1 MTTENQAEEG
11 EVKVT
16 EEGKEETVQETAP
29 APSPIEEKARS
40 QGWVSKD
47 EWVASG
53 KHADEWRSAREYAE
67 RGELFD
73 EIHKLKEDGKQ
84 TSKAFRALVEHH
96 RKVRET
102 AVQEALTQLKAQRRE
117 AMLNHDLDVV
127 EAIEE
132 KMEKVKTTPD
142 IPDVV
147 IPEVPQGPTPTF
159 KSWHKKNSWYELQG
173 DHEESRIADVIGAT
187 FKKNNPDATEEEFL
201 EHVEKRIAKRF
212 PELFENKT
220 APKVS
225 EVGSNA
231 GNKTGGGDSFKLTPE
246 EERICKQMVEQ
257 DVMTR
262 KEYIDEIKKVR
273 SAQ

>member
-1 MTTENQAEEG
+1 MTTENQVEDD
-11 EVKVT
+11 EVQV
-16 EEGKEETVQETAP
+16 EEGKVETVQETTP

-53 KHADEWRSAREYAE
+53 KHPDEWRSAREYAE
-67 RGELFD
+67 RGELFE

-84 TSKAFRALVEHH
+84 TSRAFRALVEHH
-96 RKVRET
+96 KKVRET
-102 AVQEALTQLKAQRRE
+102 AVKEALEQLKAQRRE

-132 KMEKVKTTPD
+132 KMEQVKTAPAD
-142 IPDVV
+142 LPDVE
-147 IPEVPQGPTPTF
+147 IPEQPKGPTPTF
-159 KSWHKKNSWYELQG
+159 KAWHKKNSWYELQG

-220 APKVS
+220 APKTP
-225 EVGSNA
+225 EVGSNS
-231 GNKTGGGDSFKLTPE
+231 GNKTGSGDSFKLTPE
-246 EERICKQMVEQ
+246 EERICKQLVEQ

>member
-11 EVKVT
+11 EVQVT
-16 EEGKEETVQETAP
+16 EETTQETAP
-29 APSPIEEKARS
+29 APSPTEEKARS

-53 KHADEWRSAREYAE
+53 KHPDEWRTAREYAE
-67 RGELFD
+67 RGELFE
-73 EIHKLKEDGKQ
+73 EIHSLKEKEKQ

-96 RKVRET
+96 KKVRDT
-102 AVQEALTQLKAQRRE
+102 AVQEALAQLKAQRRE

-132 KMEKVKTTPD
+132 KMEKVKATPVEL
-142 IPDVV
+142 PDVE
-147 IPEVPQGPTPTF
+147 IPEPPKGPTPTF

-201 EHVEKRIAKRF
+201 EHVERKIAKRF

-220 APKVS
+220 APKTP

-231 GNKTGGGDSFKLTPE
+231 GNKSGSGDSFKLTEE
-246 EERICKQMVEQ
+246 EERAFKLFTEQ
-257 DVMTR
+257 GAPITR
-262 KEYIDEIKKVR
+262 KQYVDEIKKVR

>member
-11 EVKVT
+11 EVKV
-16 EEGKEETVQETAP
+16 EEVKEETVQETAP

-67 RGELFD
+67 RGELFE

-102 AVQEALTQLKAQRRE
+102 AVQEALAQLKAQRRE

-147 IPEVPQGPTPTF
+147 IPEEPKGPTPTF

-220 APKVS
+220 APRVS
-225 EVGSNA
+225 EVGSNN